1 VSYEEK
7 DGMNARLRI
16 STFLCLALSAMFVYA
31 QNAETLHDLRLK
43 QIYSSVQRIV
53 RSHYPTA
60 TSHLLKNKI
69 HFEFNTRL
77 FIIHVP
83 LKTGEWQDPWEER
96 GPKKSGILA
105 TIELRDG
112 EYSGAAMVPQIFDR
126 LYYSIILMAPYSK
139 KYDCHLY
146 VHLYIPRHDSIPEF
160 TKELTELVSTFESKL
175 KE

>member
-1 VSYEEK
+1 MSV
-7 DGMNARLRI
+7 
-16 STFLCLALSAMFVYA
+16 CA
-31 QNAETLHDLRLK
+31 QNAETLHDPRLK
-43 QIYSSVQRIV
+43 QIYSSVESIV
-53 RSHYPTA
+53 GRYYPNA

-96 GPKKSGILA
+96 GPKKGGILG

-112 EYSGAAMVPQIFDR
+112 EYTGAAMVPQTFDR

-139 KYDCHLY
+139 KHDCHLY
-146 VHLYIPRHDSIPEF
+146 VHLYVPRHESKPEF
-160 TKELTELVSTFESKL
+160 TKEFTELVNAFESKL
-175 KE
+175 NE

>member
-1 VSYEEK
+1 
-7 DGMNARLRI
+7 MNTKLHI
-16 STFLCLALSAMFVYA
+16 STFLCLALSAMSVYA
-31 QNAETLHDLRLK
+31 QNTETLQDPRLK

-53 RSHYPTA
+53 KRHYPDA

-69 HFEFNTRL
+69 HFESNTRL

-96 GPKKSGILA
+96 GPRKGGILG

-112 EYSGAAMVPQIFDR
+112 EYTGAAMVPQTFDR
-126 LYYSIILMAPYSK
+126 LYYTIILMAPYSK
-139 KYDCHLY
+139 KHNCHLY
-146 VHLYIPRHDSIPEF
+146 VHLYVPKHESKPEF
-160 TKELTELVSTFESKL
+160 TKEFTELVNAFESKL